1 MSTRAPN
8 PKPHDIRGGNICVR
22 EARRRVVASKS
33 IARSLRSDNN
43 RIGPGDELQ
52 YAALVDDTSHAQE
65 PFWGPL
71 AVPPRQACQL
81 LCVGLTRLYELLHTG
96 ELESYRHGR
105 SRRITISSIR
115 AYIARHIEASSTLGP
130 PP

>member
-1 MSTRAPN
+1 MSTQAPS
-8 PKPHDIRGGNICVR
+8 PKQHDIRDGNTGVR
-22 EARRRVVASKS
+22 EARCRVVAGQS
-33 IARSLRSDNN
+33 IAKSLRPNN
-43 RIGPGDELQ
+43 ERTGPGDELQ
-52 YAALVDDTSHAQE
+52 YATLVDDTNLAQRR
-65 PFWGPL
+65 FWAPL

-105 SRRITISSIR
+105 SRRITIASIR